1 MLAHACS
8 RRSAALAYH
17 ARSTRQVF
25 LCPLRRRHYCIHAAG
40 APEPATAARAN
51 RRRETRFRRR
61 NLGSSISS
69 EPGPQHQR
77 FSALKS
83 TAVPLRGESQRP
95 HREQGRRQ
103 LPDNRCDGGGPAVA
117 GATAANIHP
126 RFDGSLLGYGASSR
140 HMASSTGAGGADADD
155 RSGGNGE
162 RKRLHPAAGTGDQ
175 GQPPLGGR
183 GACRATAPS
192 IAPAVKRTEE
202 AEEASERDNAKR
214 ILRTLATHLWPSKE
228 LQADHVSIKARVVGS
243 LALLLG
249 AKLVT
254 IQVPFIFKGLVDTL
268 GETSR
273 VAAAA
278 AAATGDA
285 VVAGGVSPEAAVAV
299 PVSMVLGYGIARS
312 TASGAQELRNVV
324 FAVVAQR
331 AIRRVG
337 RDVFEHLHDLGLK
350 YHLEKNTG
358 TVSRIIDRGGRS
370 IQYTLSAMLFN
381 VLPTIVEISLV
392 SGILASQA
400 SWKYS
405 AVCCSTIVTYS
416 AYTFGI
422 TQWRTKFRKQMIA
435 QENEASAKVTDSL
448 VNYETVKYFNNEAH
462 EASRYDESLKGFQE
476 ASVKTQTS
484 LSMLNVGQHVIFST
498 GLTAI
503 MALAASD
510 IAAGHS
516 TVGDLVLVNGLLFQL
531 AIPLGFVGST
541 YREVRQALIDMTAMF
556 KISDTVPQVTDREGA
571 AELVNADVGGISF
584 TDVRFGYGPDREIL
598 KGLTFEA
605 SEHEFVPAGQTVAI
619 VGHSGCG
626 KSTIIRLLYR
636 FFDIDSGS
644 IKIAGQDIKEVS
656 QASLRRE
663 VGVVPQDTVLFNDT
677 IGYNI
682 AYGDLCAGTEE
693 VEEAAR
699 KAQLDSSI
707 ASMPQ
712 GYGTVVGERG
722 LMISGGEKQ
731 RVAIARAM
739 LKNAPIL
746 LCDEP
751 TSSLDTKTETEIM
764 GHLKTLGRNRTSII
778 IAHRLSTVK
787 DADKIIVLDQG
798 KVVEEGN
805 HAELMADTGGR
816 YFGLWQAQRAWA
828 AEESTA
834 EDRDGSSGGIDNES
848 GGGDRSSPP

>member
-1 MLAHACS
+1 
-8 RRSAALAYH
+8 
-17 ARSTRQVF
+17 
-25 LCPLRRRHYCIHAAG
+25 
-40 APEPATAARAN
+40 
-51 RRRETRFRRR
+51 
-61 NLGSSISS
+61 
-69 EPGPQHQR
+69 
-77 FSALKS
+77 K
-83 TAVPLRGESQRP
+83 
-95 HREQGRRQ
+95 
-103 LPDNRCDGGGPAVA
+103 
-117 GATAANIHP
+117 
-126 RFDGSLLGYGASSR
+126 
-140 HMASSTGAGGADADD
+140 
-155 RSGGNGE
+155 
-162 RKRLHPAAGTGDQ
+162 
-175 GQPPLGGR
+175 
-183 GACRATAPS
+183 
-192 IAPAVKRTEE
+192 
-202 AEEASERDNAKR
+202 
-214 ILRTLATHLWPSKE
+214 
-228 LQADHVSIKARVVGS
+228 ADHVSIKARVVGS

-273 VAAAA
+273 AAAEA

-299 PVSMVLGYGIARS
+299 PMSMVLGYGIARS

-358 TVSRIIDRGGRS
+358 TVSRIIDRGG
-370 IQYTLSAMLFN
+370 
-381 VLPTIVEISLV
+381 LV

-556 KISDTVPQVTDREGA
+556 KISDTAPQVTDREGA
-571 AELVNADVGGISF
+571 AELVNA
-584 TDVRFGYGPDREIL
+584 
-598 KGLTFEA
+598 
-605 SEHEFVPAGQTVAI
+605 
-619 VGHSGCG
+619 
-626 KSTIIRLLYR
+626 
-636 FFDIDSGS
+636 
-644 IKIAGQDIKEVS
+644 
-656 QASLRRE
+656 
-663 VGVVPQDTVLFNDT
+663 
-677 IGYNI
+677 
-682 AYGDLCAGTEE
+682 
-693 VEEAAR
+693 
-699 KAQLDSSI
+699 
-707 ASMPQ
+707 
-712 GYGTVVGERG
+712 
-722 LMISGGEKQ
+722 
-731 RVAIARAM
+731 
-739 LKNAPIL
+739 
-746 LCDEP
+746 
-751 TSSLDTKTETEIM
+751 
-764 GHLKTLGRNRTSII
+764 
-778 IAHRLSTVK
+778 
-787 DADKIIVLDQG
+787 
-798 KVVEEGN
+798 
-805 HAELMADTGGR
+805 
-816 YFGLWQAQRAWA
+816 
-828 AEESTA
+828 
-834 EDRDGSSGGIDNES
+834 
-848 GGGDRSSPP
+848 

>member
-1 MLAHACS
+1 M
-8 RRSAALAYH
+8 
-17 ARSTRQVF
+17 T
-25 LCPLRRRHYCIHAAG
+25 
-40 APEPATAARAN
+40 
-51 RRRETRFRRR
+51 
-61 NLGSSISS
+61 
-69 EPGPQHQR
+69 
-77 FSALKS
+77 
-83 TAVPLRGESQRP
+83 
-95 HREQGRRQ
+95 
-103 LPDNRCDGGGPAVA
+103 
-117 GATAANIHP
+117 
-126 RFDGSLLGYGASSR
+126 
-140 HMASSTGAGGADADD
+140 SSTGTGGADADD

-162 RKRLHPAAGTGDQ
+162 RKRRHPAAGTGDQ

-598 KGLTFEA
+598 KGLTFE
-605 SEHEFVPAGQTVAI
+605 VPAGQTVAI

-626 KSTIIRLLYR
+626 KSTIMRLLYR
-636 FFDIDSGS
+636 FFDINSGS

-656 QASLRRE
+656 QASLRRA

-712 GYGTVVGERG
+712 DGAARYARRQHTRPRYASIPWRHVLDFVSAHVLFLSRPLKGYGTVVGERG

-834 EDRDGSSGGIDNES
+834 EDRDGSSGGTDNES